1 MRWSD
6 GSAEHRDPGVAMTAR
21 CEGCGAEF
29 AQQAGP
35 THRYMLSSPGCW
47 ARYGELLAV
56 LSPDRSLA
64 TPLMMCVD
72 AYAVQHPGTPNPQ
85 AIQSVA
91 VHLVNMHGYLV
102 RGRPVAPPQLA
113 GHKGAFHWLTPPT
126 KPASR
131 SVADVPLAGS
141 PEEIAAAA
149 RMWVRSVWDAWEVH
163 HAQVAAW
170 AAQFAR
176 V

>member
-1 MRWSD
+1 V
-6 GSAEHRDPGVAMTAR
+6 GTIQR

-29 AQQAGP
+29 ESHAGP

-56 LSPDRSLA
+56 LSVDRALA
-64 TPLMMCVD
+64 APLVMCVD
-72 AYAVQHPGTPNPQ
+72 AFAVQHPGTPNPQ

-91 VHLVNMHGYLV
+91 VHLINMYGYLV
-102 RGRPVAPPQLA
+102 RDREVSPPRLS

-126 KPASR
+126 IPATR
-131 SVADVPLAGS
+131 SVIHMPLAGS
-141 PEEIAAAA
+141 PAELTAAAKA
-149 RMWVRSVWDAWEVH
+149 WVSAAWTAWAPH

-170 AAQFAR
+170 AAQYVR
-176 V
+176 S